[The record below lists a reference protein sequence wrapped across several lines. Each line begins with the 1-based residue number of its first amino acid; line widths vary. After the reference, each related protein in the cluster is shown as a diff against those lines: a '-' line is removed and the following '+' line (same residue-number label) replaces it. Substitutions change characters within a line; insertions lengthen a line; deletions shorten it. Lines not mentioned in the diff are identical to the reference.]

1 MGIGAYKT
9 MDRKKYLK
17 KGYRI
22 KIEIDSKKAVLEEMR
37 STLDG
42 LQAVKLTEKLQGGQL
57 PSDESIANRIAKV
70 VEEEEKLAVLYDFVA
85 SLSTEIDK
93 VEDTLERAILRYRY
107 ITCLTWE
114 QIAERMGYSMAQIY
128 RIRNRAF
135 KNFNKINESK

>member
-1 MGIGAYKT
+1 MEIGAYKT

-70 VEEEEKLAVLYDFVA
+70 IEEEEKLAVLYDFVA

-114 QIAERMGYSMAQIY
+114 QIAERMGYSMAQVY
-128 RIRNRAF
+128 RIHNRAF

>member
-1 MGIGAYKT
+1 MEIGAYKT

-128 RIRNRAF
+128 RIHKRAF

>member
-1 MGIGAYKT
+1 

-114 QIAERMGYSMAQIY
+114 QIAERMGYSMAQVY
-128 RIRNRAF
+128 RIHNRAF

>member
-1 MGIGAYKT
+1 

-128 RIRNRAF
+128 RIHKRAF

>member
-1 MGIGAYKT
+1 MEIGAYKT

-128 RIRNRAF
+128 RIHNRAF

>member
-1 MGIGAYKT
+1 MEIGAYKT

>member
-1 MGIGAYKT
+1 MEIGAYKT

-114 QIAERMGYSMAQIY
+114 QIAERMGYSMAHIY
-128 RIRNRAF
+128 RIHNRAF

>member
-1 MGIGAYKT
+1 MEIGAYKT

-135 KNFNKINESK
+135 KNFNKINVSK

>member
-1 MGIGAYKT
+1 

-70 VEEEEKLAVLYDFVA
+70 IEEEEKLAVLYDFVA

-114 QIAERMGYSMAQIY
+114 QIAERMGYSMAQVY
-128 RIRNRAF
+128 RIHNRAF

>member
-128 RIRNRAF
+128 RIHNRAF

>member
-1 MGIGAYKT
+1 

-70 VEEEEKLAVLYDFVA
+70 V
-85 SLSTEIDK
+85 
-93 VEDTLERAILRYRY
+93 
-107 ITCLTWE
+107 
-114 QIAERMGYSMAQIY
+114 
-128 RIRNRAF
+128 
-135 KNFNKINESK
+135 

>member
-1 MGIGAYKT
+1 

>member
-1 MGIGAYKT
+1 

-128 RIRNRAF
+128 RIHNRAF

>member
-1 MGIGAYKT
+1 

-22 KIEIDSKKAVLEEMR
+22 KLEIDSKKAVLEEMR

-93 VEDTLERAILRYRY
+93 IEDVVERALLRYRY
-107 ITCLTWE
+107 IKGYTWE
-114 QIAERMGYSMAQIY
+114 QISEELGYSIAQVY
-128 RIRNRAF
+128 RIHKRAF

>member
-1 MGIGAYKT
+1 

-107 ITCLTWE
+107 IICLTWE

-128 RIRNRAF
+128 RIHNRAF
-135 KNFNKINESK
+135 KNFDKINESK

>member
-128 RIRNRAF
+128 RIHKRAF

>member
-1 MGIGAYKT
+1 

-22 KIEIDSKKAVLEEMR
+22 KIEIDSKKAILEEMR

-128 RIRNRAF
+128 RIHNRAF